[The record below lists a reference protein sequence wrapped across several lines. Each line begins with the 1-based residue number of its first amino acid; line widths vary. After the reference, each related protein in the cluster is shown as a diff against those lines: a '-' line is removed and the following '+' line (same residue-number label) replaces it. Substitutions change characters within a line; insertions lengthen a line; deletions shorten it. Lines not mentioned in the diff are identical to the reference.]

1 MPEPV
6 NRPRLTLCLLAVL
19 SVPPVAA
26 IAADGPGWNRST
38 SQGATIAV
46 DPATNKATISGA
58 DGSRAPLWDG
68 VHRLDDG
75 RTLTVRSGVVVP
87 DVDMSSMRHEPVPPI
102 AEDPMA
108 VSPCVALV
116 RRACGVEGECAGQ
129 TACDLAGQLM
139 QFETEE
145 RRERPGTPP
154 TSALQQCRD
163 ALSNPTTFPVC
174 AANAKLTEDSPCSSL
189 LRKVCG
195 RASECAN
202 AVPCRAAR
210 QLADMEVG
218 ERMSAAHPELDP
230 RAAGQC
236 TQALLDREFFVP
248 CR

>member
-1 MPEPV
+1 ML
-6 NRPRLTLCLLAVL
+6 RAPRHPALYFVLAALVAAHAPTPL
-19 SVPPVAA
+19 AEDGRGWSRSTPQGAA
-26 IAADGPGWNRST
+26 IAIDPIT
-38 SQGATIAV
+38 S
-46 DPATNKATISGA
+46 KATITGA
-58 DGSRAPLWDG
+58 NGTRTPLWDG

-87 DVDMSSMRHEPVPPI
+87 DVDMSSMRRDAVPPI
-102 AEDPMA
+102 EEDPSS

-116 RRACGVEGECAGQ
+116 RRCCGLKGECAGQ
-129 TACDLAGQLM
+129 TPCDLAGQLM

-154 TSALQQCRD
+154 SVVLQQCRD
-163 ALSNPTTFPVC
+163 ALTSPTIFPAC
-174 AANAKLTEDSPCSSL
+174 AANARLTEDSPCTAL

-195 RASECAN
+195 RVEECGRAES
-202 AVPCRAAR
+202 CRAAH
-210 QLADMEVG
+210 QLADMEVS

-236 TQALLDREFFVP
+236 TQALLDKEFFLP

>member
-1 MPEPV
+1 MPRA
-6 NRPRLTLCLLAVL
+6 NTRPAPFISLVAVL
-19 SVPPVAA
+19 SLAPATTFAQPAA
-26 IAADGPGWNRST
+26 GWSRST
-38 SQGATIAV
+38 SQGAAISI
-46 DPATNKATISGA
+46 DQATNKATITGPN
-58 DGSRAPLWDG
+58 GTQTPLWDG
-68 VHRLDDG
+68 VHRLEDG
-75 RTLTVRSGVVVP
+75 RSLTVRSGVVVP
-87 DVDMSSMRHEPVPPI
+87 DVEMSSTRHDLVPPI
-102 AEDPMA
+102 AEDPTG

-116 RRACGVEGECAGQ
+116 RRACGIRGECAGQ

-154 TSALQQCRD
+154 TVLLQQCRD
-163 ALSNPTTFPVC
+163 ALTNPTSFPAC
-174 AANAKLTEDSPCSSL
+174 AANAKLTEESPCTAL

-195 RASECAN
+195 RVEECGRAE
-202 AVPCRAAR
+202 PCRAAH
-210 QLADMEVG
+210 QLADMEVS

>member
-1 MPEPV
+1 MPKST
-6 NRPRLTLCLLAVL
+6 RRSHLTFWLLAALGVL
-19 SVPPVAA
+19 PLAA
-26 IAADGPGWNRST
+26 NAADGPGWTRST
-38 SQGATIAV
+38 SQGAAIAV
-46 DPATNKATISGA
+46 DPATNKATITSA
-58 DGSRAPLWDG
+58 NGSRAPLWDG

-87 DVDMSSMRHEPVPPI
+87 DVDMSAMRHEPAPPI

-116 RRACGVEGECAGQ
+116 RRTCGVQGECAGQ

-145 RRERPGTPP
+145 RRERPGSSP
-154 TSALQQCRD
+154 TIALQQCGD

-174 AANAKLTEDSPCSSL
+174 TANAKLTEDSPCMSL

-195 RASECAN
+195 RAEECGRAD
-202 AVPCRAAR
+202 PCRAAH
-210 QLADMEVG
+210 QLADMEVN